1 MTRAKFNRWTE
12 LINSRLDLDRKL
24 TNSRYG
30 KKTVSKKL
38 VKATWKGILQNEKA
52 LPENWITD
60 NGVLVGIDLQ
70 DDDGRGRDRPT

>member
-60 NGVLVGIDLQ
+60 NGVLVGIE
-70 DDDGRGRDRPT
+70 